1 MDIYIF
7 LISILL
13 LLLVLCSYTPFYDI
27 IFGKKNIKTKKK
39 KSNRE
44 VLIDNEHLAPPVKI
58 VPKFKAAKP
67 NNIAKLSTSVPW
79 HPEGKPKKQGKYKI
93 YIHKNGALIDNDKH
107 DEKRKNTDKQKPKD
121 NHSKFTEIRVVK
133 VN

>member
-1 MDIYIF
+1 MDIFIF

-13 LLLVLCSYTPFYDI
+13 LFLVLCAYTPFHEI
-27 IFGKKNIKTKKK
+27 IFGKKDIKAKKK

-79 HPEGKPKKQGKYKI
+79 HPEGKPKKEKYRI
-93 YIHKNGALIDNDKH
+93 YIHKNGALIDNDKY
-107 DEKRKNTDKQKPKD
+107 DRKRKNIDKQKPKD
-121 NHSKFTEIRVVK
+121 NQSKFTEIKVVK